1 MTNFFLFSL
10 IFSLLFTV
18 TWIPIRAQ
26 REKKVIQQQQQPLWC
41 VAMNNAEDAA
51 LKQAMD
57 WACGPGGVDCRPI
70 QAGGPCY
77 APDDLIDMASYTF
90 NDFCLNHGMTE
101 NFCDFNSTAAL
112 TDLDPKFFI
121 YTCVFKEIDAPK
133 GYGKCI
139 FASR

>member
-1 MTNFFLFSL
+1 
-10 IFSLLFTV
+10 
-18 TWIPIRAQ
+18 
-26 REKKVIQQQQQPLWC
+26 
-41 VAMNNAEDAA
+41 MNNAEDAA
-51 LKQAMD
+51 LKKAMD

-90 NDFCLNHGMTE
+90 NYFCLNHGMTE

-112 TDLDPKFFI
+112 TNLDPS
-121 YTCVFKEIDAPK
+121 
-133 GYGKCI
+133 YGKCI